1 MSTAAH
7 DDVPSH
13 TDLDARTREAQVL
26 GKPPRITALREE
38 EFGAEARAL
47 VSELHA
53 SLDIGDRTP
62 SSDYFRTIL
71 RHPDLFRCQLR
82 LGIQLL
88 GKGML
93 DPRHR
98 ELAILRVGWLCRA
111 PFEWGEHVE
120 LAKRLSVTSED
131 IQRVIQ
137 GSSAPGWNEC
147 ERAIVRAVEELLN
160 DQMVA
165 DDTWSVLAQHW
176 TEPQLIEF
184 LAVAG
189 HYVATAFL
197 QNSLRIRLVAGNGGL
212 GHR

>member
-1 MSTAAH
+1 MSTAAP
-7 DDVPSH
+7 DDVPSQ
-13 TDLDARTREAQVL
+13 TERDQEVL
-26 GKPPRITALREE
+26 GKPPRITALCEE
-38 EFGAEARAL
+38 EFTPEARAL
-47 VSELHA
+47 VSELHGL
-53 SLDIGDRTP
+53 LDIGDRTP

-88 GKGML
+88 GKGIL
-93 DPRHR
+93 DARHR

-120 LAKRLSVTSED
+120 IAKGFGVTSED
-131 IQRVIQ
+131 IRRVIQ
-137 GSSAPGWNEC
+137 GSSAQGWNEL
-147 ERAIVRAVEELLN
+147 ERAIVRAVEELFN
-160 DQMVA
+160 NQMVA
-165 DDTWSVLAQHW
+165 DETWSVLAQRW

-184 LAVAG
+184 VALVG
-189 HYVATAFL
+189 QYVATAYL